1 MGNSAL
7 VAHHYWGS
15 PGGGQLVC
23 ASAASSF
30 DKMGFNP
37 VLTGTF
43 KFDPGRYIDWYGIDI
58 SKYPVVTLPFGNI
71 KAFGLWTRL
80 FVWYPAAKAI
90 NKYRALLMFTDEET
104 YKPLINYRGRGLN
117 IIEYIHFPFEVII
130 SPKFKG
136 TGLAYGEDPYVTER
150 YGKFPMNLYWGVF
163 TRLLPRYIR
172 ENPFNDA
179 DVVLTN
185 SKWTAG
191 VAKMVYGEE
200 PTVLNPPIAPN
211 TEIVNEP
218 RPFEERGNWVIMLG
232 RFSEEKRYHWVVTE
246 LAPRLLREV
255 KDTRIVIFGGATTR
269 TQLNYMSRVMDLAT
283 KAGLRVSRDLNQ
295 DADLYLV
302 PNAPRQTINNLMD
315 SGKVFL
321 HATINEHWG
330 IAVAEAMARGLPT
343 VVHKSGG
350 TWSDLVEEGVRG
362 LGYSDVDEAV
372 DSTVKLLTDGKAW
385 SHYSSASVSKAKD
398 ITLQVFISKFSEILQ
413 REDLL

>member
-7 VAHHYWGS
+7 VTHHYWGS

-23 ASAASSF
+23 ASVAFSL
-30 DKMGFNP
+30 DEMGFNP

-43 KFDPGRYIDWYGIDI
+43 KFNPSTYVEWYGIDI
-58 SKYPVVTLPFGNI
+58 SKYPVVTLPLGNI

-80 FVWYPAAKAI
+80 LVWYPAVKAI

-104 YKPLINYRGRGLN
+104 YKPLVNYRRRGLS

-130 SPKFKG
+130 NPKFKG

-150 YGKFPMNLYWGVF
+150 YGKFPMNVYWGIF
-163 TRLLPRYIR
+163 TRMLPRYIR

-179 DVVLTN
+179 DLVLTN
-185 SKWTAG
+185 SKWTAE

-211 TEIVNEP
+211 TEIVDEP
-218 RPFEERGNWVIMLG
+218 KAFDERSNWVIMLG
-232 RFSEEKRYHWVVTE
+232 RFSEEKRYHWVASE
-246 LAPRLLREV
+246 LAPRLIKEV
-255 KDTRIVIFGGATTR
+255 NGIRVIIFGGATTR
-269 TQLNYMSRVMDLAT
+269 TQLAYMGKVMDLAV
-283 KAGLRVSRDLNQ
+283 KAGLRVSNDLNK
-295 DADLYLV
+295 DADLYLI
-302 PNAPRQTINNLMD
+302 PNAPRQLINKLMD

-350 TWSDLVEEGVRG
+350 TWSDLVEEGARG
-362 LGYSDVDEAV
+362 LGYSDVNDAINAV
-372 DSTVKLLTDGKAW
+372 AKLITDGKAW
-385 SHYSSASVSKAKD
+385 SHYSLASVDKAKNM
-398 ITLQVFISKFSEILQ
+398 TLKVFINKFSEILK
-413 REDLL
+413 REDLI